1 MKILKFQAE
10 NFQRLKV
17 VDITPIGT
25 TIKLT
30 GPNAQ
35 GKSSVLDAIMAA
47 LGGNR
52 TLPEQPI
59 HRGATNAHIRLELDE
74 WIVTRTF
81 TDKGSYLK
89 VESKEGAAFKSPQAL
104 LDKVVGQL
112 AFDPLKFAQ
121 ADAKSQRAWLL
132 QAVGFTVDVAQ
143 LEQLAER
150 AVTGPTAWET
160 LQATRKA
167 VFEARTNVNRRKDQ
181 MAKTLQ
187 QLPVVDPIEP
197 VQLADL
203 LAEQAQLQT
212 AEAKQQ
218 EWRQKLIQEQSRVNQ
233 LQIEIGD
240 LENDIALLEAQL
252 AAKKEALQSAQTMA
266 TSFTKVVQALPPID
280 LTDLHQR
287 MATADQRNQQA
298 AQYQQRQALQ
308 QQVDAIVAEADALT
322 DQLAALDQYQQQQ
335 LASATLPIDGLTLV
349 DDQVYYQGIP
359 FSQASQAEQWQVS
372 TAIAMA
378 LNPTLRVMR
387 IENAAVLDTA
397 HLAWLEQVA
406 ADQDY
411 QIWVELVSDSSDG
424 VGIYIEDGQVAAVD
438 GQRIGEAIES

>member
-17 VDITPIGT
+17 VDITPTGT

-35 GKSSVLDAIMAA
+35 GKSSVLDAIMVA
-47 LGGNR
+47 LSGNR
-52 TLPEQPI
+52 TLPAQPI
-59 HRGATNAHIRLELDE
+59 HRGATNGHIRLELDD

-89 VESKEGAAFKSPQAL
+89 VESKDGAAFKSPQAL

-121 ADAKSQRAWLL
+121 ADAKTQRAWLL
-132 QAVGFTVDVAQ
+132 QAVGFTVDLADLQQ
-143 LEQLAER
+143 LTDRL
-150 AVTGPTAWET
+150 VTGPTAWDT

-167 VFEARTNVNRRKDQ
+167 VFEARTNTNRRKDQ
-181 MAKTLQ
+181 VAKTLQ
-187 QLPVVDPIEP
+187 QLPQVDPMEP

-203 LAEQAQLQT
+203 LAEQAELQ
-212 AEAKQQ
+212 AAQAKQT
-218 EWRQKLIQEQSRVNQ
+218 EWRQKAAYERHHVDEL
-233 LQIEIGD
+233 LGEIAD
-240 LENDIALLEAQL
+240 LEAALADKRQ
-252 AAKKEALQSAQTMA
+252 ALQSAQAMEA
-266 TSFTKVVQALPPID
+266 AYTKVVATLPPID
-280 LTDLHQR
+280 FADLHQR

-298 AQYQQRQALQ
+298 AQWQQRQTLQ
-308 QQVDAIVAEADALT
+308 QQVDAITEEADMLT
-322 DQLAALDQYQQQQ
+322 QQLVALDSYQQQQ

-349 DDQVYYQGIP
+349 EDQVYYQDVP

-387 IENAAVLDTA
+387 IENAAVLDAA

-406 ADQDY
+406 VDQDF
-411 QIWVELVSDSSDG
+411 QLWVELVSDNAKG

-438 GQRIGEAIES
+438 GERVIAEAES